1 MIILDLS
8 YKKEIKSFLNFISL
22 EKGLSKN
29 TKESYQFDLTRFA
42 EYLQKNKTSFT
53 EVNLKILSEYFN
65 ILADLGLASTTRS
78 RYISSIR
85 TFYKY
90 LQSINKVKNN
100 YAENLDLPKL
110 SRDLPDT
117 LSVDDIVNIIDS
129 IDEEHK
135 LGLRDKSMIE
145 MLYSCGLRVSELINL
160 KVKDIY
166 FEEQYVRV
174 MGKGS
179 KERIVPYGD
188 KAAHIIE
195 KYLSVLRPR
204 LFKPEKSGNYMF
216 LNSNG
221 MKLSRM
227 GLWKI
232 IKRCSE
238 VIEKDIDVHPHLFRH
253 SFATHLIEG
262 GADLRIVQEL
272 LGHSDISTTQIYTH
286 LDKEHILEVH
296 KTFHP
301 RS

>member
-1 MIILDLS
+1 MSLDII

-29 TKESYQFDLTRFA
+29 TKESYEFDLVKLA
-42 EYLQKNKTSFT
+42 EYLSKENISFT
-53 EVNLKILSEYFN
+53 EVNLKILVSFFDM
-65 ILADLGLASTTRS
+65 LSSLGLSSSTRS
-78 RYISSIR
+78 RYISSYR

-90 LQSINKVKNN
+90 MQSVNKVEVN
-100 YAENLDLPKL
+100 YAENLDLPKKD
-110 SRDLPDT
+110 RDLPDT
-117 LSVDDIVNIIDS
+117 LTIDDIVLIIDS
-129 IDEEHK
+129 IDENSK
-135 LGLRDKSMIE
+135 MGLRDKSMIE

-188 KAAHIIE
+188 KAAGILE
-195 KYLSVLRPR
+195 LYLSKLRPF
-204 LFKPEKSGNYMF
+204 LFKPEKSGNFMF
-216 LNSNG
+216 LNSKG
-221 MKLSRM
+221 TKLSRM
-227 GLWKI
+227 GVWLI
-232 IKRCSE
+232 IKKHSE
-238 VIEKDIDVHPHLFRH
+238 ILDKEIHVHPHLFRH

-286 LDKEHILEVH
+286 LDKEYILEVH

-301 RS
+301 RA